1 MPEILV
7 PSSGDKLSQTS
18 RTLQRILADPNILL
32 FITNVIFVITGANQ
46 LLVIIN
52 IVAHFWASSQFEFIS
67 LLFFQLDTSGNTT
80 LTQKVQTIKEVQGI
94 IWFPEKSRL
103 QVQVEVIERATGSKE
118 SVVDNSCLFTSS
130 PYVVE
135 FRNTPNY
142 FKPGFPFRAKV

>member
-46 LLVIIN
+46 FLVIIN

>member
-7 PSSGDKLSQTS
+7 PFSGDKLSQTS

>member
-18 RTLQRILADPNILL
+18 RTLQRILADPNIL

-80 LTQKVQTIKEVQGI
+80 LTQKVQTIKDVQRI

>member
-7 PSSGDKLSQTS
+7 PFSGDKLSQTS

-52 IVAHFWASSQFEFIS
+52 IVAHFWASLQFEFIS